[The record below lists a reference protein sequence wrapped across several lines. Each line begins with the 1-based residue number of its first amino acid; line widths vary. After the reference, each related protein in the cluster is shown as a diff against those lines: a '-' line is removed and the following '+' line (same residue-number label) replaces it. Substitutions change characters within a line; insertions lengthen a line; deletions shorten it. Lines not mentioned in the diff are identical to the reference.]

1 MVQWLKLHLP
11 AQEVWVPSLI
21 GELRSY
27 MLGGQKNQNGKQ
39 KQYCNKFSYCCSV
52 AKSNLALCDPLNCG
66 TQAPLSFTI
75 SQSVLRFMS
84 LESVMLSNHLILCHL
99 LLLLPSIF
107 PSNRIF
113 SNESVLCIKWP
124 KYWSFNFAS
133 VLPKNSIKTLKMVYV
148 KKKKKEGVV
157 YICECVCVLEIYV
170 HQ

>member
-27 MLGGQKNQNGKQ
+27 MLGGHKNQNRKQ
-39 KQYCNKFSYCCSV
+39 KQYCNKFSYCCCSV
-52 AKSNLALCDPLNCG
+52 AKLNLTLCDPAVH
-66 TQAPLSFTI
+66 QAPLSFTI

-107 PSNRIF
+107 PSNRIS

-133 VLPKNSIKTLKMVYV
+133 VLPKNSIKTF
-148 KKKKKEGVV
+148 
-157 YICECVCVLEIYV
+157 
-170 HQ
+170 